1 MIFITEHDIGK
12 KGLPMYHINRYVE
25 ETEEAFEDGVHL
37 IYVNG
42 TCKDD
47 TPLGKLMHDFTCQD
61 PNDMNYE
68 ILAERVRYFKT
79 VKKGVESMCEI
90 LEQMRNESYQSGW
103 IKGKEVGKQEGKKE
117 GKEEGIQE
125 GKLEG
130 FTEGKRVM
138 QIEMTKRLLIEGS
151 LSAEKIANMVGLPIE
166 EVVQLKRS
174 NLN

>member
-1 MIFITEHDIGK
+1 
-12 KGLPMYHINRYVE
+12 
-25 ETEEAFEDGVHL
+25 
-37 IYVNG
+37 
-42 TCKDD
+42 
-47 TPLGKLMHDFTCQD
+47 
-61 PNDMNYE
+61 
-68 ILAERVRYFKT
+68 
-79 VKKGVESMCEI
+79 MCEI

-117 GKEEGIQE
+117 GK
-125 GKLEG
+125 LEG
-130 FTEGKRVM
+130 FTEGTRVM